1 MPRSTKEIISH
12 AEELAKQF
20 EDYEPDEDD
29 RDKVS
34 PLTRVRLA
42 ALKRSEAEREIA
54 EAVQAARLEGISWAK
69 LGRELGTSGEATR
82 QRYSHA

>member
-1 MPRSTKEIISH
+1 MPRSTEEIISH

-20 EDYEPDEDD
+20 EDYEPEAAD
-29 RDKVS
+29 RDRVS

-42 ALKRSEAEREIA
+42 ALKRSAAEREIA
-54 EAVQAARLEGISWAK
+54 EAVEAARLAGISWAK

-82 QRYSHA
+82 QRYSRA

>member
-12 AEELAKQF
+12 AAELAKQF
-20 EDYEPDEDD
+20 EDYEPDDAD
-29 RDKVS
+29 RGDVS

-42 ALKRSEAEREIA
+42 ALKRSEAERDIA
-54 EAVQAARLEGISWAK
+54 EAVNAARSAGVSWAK

-82 QRYSHA
+82 QRYGHT